1 MWPFTCYLHRA
12 QLVLPPTVVFILE
25 YLSMG
30 DKFQLI
36 SLLLIYFLAP
46 THSINNY
53 RKSDSKVAYSYFN
66 SSLLETG
73 SMSKVL

>member
-1 MWPFTCYLHRA
+1 MWLFTCYLHRA
-12 QLVLPPTVVFILE
+12 QLVLPPTVAFILE

-30 DKFQLI
+30 T
-36 SLLLIYFLAP
+36 SLLLICFLAP
-46 THSINNY
+46 THSTNNY

>member
-1 MWPFTCYLHRA
+1 MWAFIFYLGRA
-12 QLVLPPTVVFILE
+12 QLVLPLTIVFILE

-36 SLLLIYFLAP
+36 SLGPIYFLAP

-53 RKSDSKVAYSYFN
+53 RKNHNKVAYSYFN

-73 SMSKVL
+73 SMNKVL